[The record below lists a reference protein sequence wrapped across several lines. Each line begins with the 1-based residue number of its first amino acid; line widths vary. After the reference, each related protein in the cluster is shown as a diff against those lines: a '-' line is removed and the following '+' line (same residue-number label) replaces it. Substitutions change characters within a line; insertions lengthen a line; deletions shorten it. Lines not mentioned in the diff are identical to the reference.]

1 MRKSVMLPS
10 KPPAASLP
18 SFKTARDMT
27 ELLDEMISGSPVP
40 FLGQI
45 LISPSWPAVASRPS
59 SRTAFDLSL
68 ARSRSSARDHYL
80 VPGKRFTGSPFPSV
94 GQTLI
99 TL

>member
-40 FLGQI
+40 FLG
-45 LISPSWPAVASRPS
+45 
-59 SRTAFDLSL
+59 
-68 ARSRSSARDHYL
+68 
-80 VPGKRFTGSPFPSV
+80 
-94 GQTLI
+94 
-99 TL
+99 